1 MCTHPKPRAYISV
14 MSHVVH
20 QWVSQEWPCECTW
33 QYHSAAG
40 WQCFPVFMTLRW
52 LSTLP
57 EDNPWFQ
64 RIPGIGDKEGEKEN
78 ESWGKW
84 RVLHK
89 WESES
94 HLLFQEQNS
103 NSEVRNEDRGRAVWK
118 ENNSQLLCWR
128 MPWLQT
134 DWAINRPIIYSLLI
148 AFVKVSRVLSH
159 RSPYHLVSL
168 HVARKHV
175 SVFLCVRVHGHAWV
189 CESWLPACGVC
200 VTWACQ

>member
-1 MCTHPKPRAYISV
+1 MCTQHSPSPEPTSVLCHTWCIIGSPRSGPASAPDDITAQLDDSDFLFLWLCADLEHFQKITDDFSV
-14 MSHVVH
+14 
-20 QWVSQEWPCECTW
+20 
-33 QYHSAAG
+33 
-40 WQCFPVFMTLRW
+40 
-52 LSTLP
+52 P
-57 EDNPWFQ
+57 E
-64 RIPGIGDKEGEKEN
+64 IGDKEPGKEN

-94 HLLFQEQNS
+94 HLLLLEQNS

-118 ENNSQLLCWR
+118 DNNSQLLCWR

-159 RSPYHLVSL
+159 RSPHHLVSL

-175 SVFLCVRVHGHAWV
+175 SVSLCVHGHA